1 MDSYITRILQADR
14 HVWFIASFFERDVD
28 CVRRFFRRRFRY
40 ESDEC
45 PTFRQTMTDLADEL
59 AGRAEPE
66 SGLDPEL
73 DDDEVF
79 ERSEKTVLARRGRV
93 RLDELVEAS
102 GFARNMWQDLEEVS
116 RNRVSP

>member
-1 MDSYITRILQADR
+1 MA
-14 HVWFIASFFERDVD
+14 
-28 CVRRFFRRRFRY
+28 
-40 ESDEC
+40 
-45 PTFRQTMTDLADEL
+45 DLADEL

-79 ERSEKTVLARRGRV
+79 ERSDKTILARRGKV

-102 GFARNMWQDLEEVS
+102 GFARNMWQDLEQVS
-116 RNRVSP
+116 NWKSSCVVIDTDRHLFADAVHERCLSRAWRERRVE

>member
-1 MDSYITRILQADR
+1 MA
-14 HVWFIASFFERDVD
+14 
-28 CVRRFFRRRFRY
+28 
-40 ESDEC
+40 
-45 PTFRQTMTDLADEL
+45 DLADEL

-79 ERSEKTVLARRGRV
+79 ERSDKTILARRGKI

-102 GFARNMWQDLEEVS
+102 GFARNMWQDLEQVS
-116 RNRVSP
+116 SPNS